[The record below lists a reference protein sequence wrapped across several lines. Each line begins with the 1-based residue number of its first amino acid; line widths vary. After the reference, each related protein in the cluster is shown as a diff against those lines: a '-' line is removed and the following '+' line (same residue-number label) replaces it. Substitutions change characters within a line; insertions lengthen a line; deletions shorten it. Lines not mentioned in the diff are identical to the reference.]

1 MVVGSGRS
9 PEVQWRAH
17 RSIRTGPQP
26 RVRRAV
32 RSGAVWMRPGRRL
45 GRIDPVAPVLA
56 FAALVGVLAACAA
69 GDESTITAGRVVS
82 ATPSSSGD
90 DASEPVAE
98 PAELDHG
105 EADGAGAVPDRRM
118 REGEGGGG
126 ALELGLGPSST
137 GGVVT
142 ATGVPVIHLARTAD
156 GDVITTPCGA
166 VATVRGATPITG
178 ARVAL
183 DPGHGGPIDTGAVGA
198 NGLVERDLN
207 LDVATEAATLLAER
221 GIGAALTRTADYA
234 VLLPVRAAFADA
246 LGVEAMISIHHNA
259 PTPGASPTP
268 GAEVFVQRGSVASAV
283 LGGIVLDEVVDALAT
298 FDIAWSAAPDAGVL
312 LVLNTDGLDAY
323 GMIRRPATPT
333 VLAELGYLSN
343 PAEAELFATDDYVE
357 VAARAIADAAERYLD
372 GGPVGSAVQ
381 PEPRVF
387 DPAAAPGAD
396 VCEDP
401 PLE

>member
-1 MVVGSGRS
+1 MGL
-9 PEVQWRAH
+9 
-17 RSIRTGPQP
+17 I
-26 RVRRAV
+26 
-32 RSGAVWMRPGRRL
+32 
-45 GRIDPVAPVLA
+45 
-56 FAALVGVLAACAA
+56 AACAA
-69 GDESTITAGRVVS
+69 GEDSSLSDGRVVPT
-82 ATPSSSGD
+82 TPSA
-90 DASEPVAE
+90 DADTTDPDAAAAE
-98 PAELDHG
+98 RESDPAENEG
-105 EADGAGAVPDRRM
+105 T
-118 REGEGGGG
+118 EGEGDRGAEGENEGENAEDAEDAEDAGG
-126 ALELGLGPSST
+126 ALELGFGPSAT

-142 ATGVPVIHLARTAD
+142 ATGVPVVHLARTPD

-166 VATVRGATPITG
+166 IATVRGATPITG
-178 ARVAL
+178 ARIVL

-207 LDVATEAATLLAER
+207 LDVAIEAAELLAER
-221 GIGAALTRTADYA
+221 GIVAALTRTADYA
-234 VLLPVRAAFADA
+234 VPLPVRAAFADA

-259 PTPGASPTP
+259 PTPGASPIP
-268 GAEVFVQRGSVASAV
+268 GTEVFVQQGSVASAT
-283 LGGIVLDEVVDALAT
+283 LGGIVLDEVVEALGT

-333 VLAELGYLSN
+333 VLAEFGYLSN
-343 PAEAELFATDDYVE
+343 PAEAELFATDDYRA
-357 VAARAIADAAERYLD
+357 VAARATADAAERYLA
-372 GGPVGSAVQ
+372 GGPAGSALQ